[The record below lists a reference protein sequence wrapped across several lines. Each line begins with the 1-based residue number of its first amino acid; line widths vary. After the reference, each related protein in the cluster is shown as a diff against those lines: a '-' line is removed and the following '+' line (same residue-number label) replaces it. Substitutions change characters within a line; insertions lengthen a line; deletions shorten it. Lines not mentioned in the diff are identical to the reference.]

1 MLSSSNSGSIACGAR
16 GVARSRMASVV
27 LGSALAASCTP
38 VLAQR
43 WAVVPE
49 ADYPVYRY
57 ELWAGGEVA
66 GRARSV
72 WAGTTWAPFGDIRWD
87 GLRLRSAA
95 TAGEYAYVSPRWDG
109 KARTPVAFAGRQA
122 STDLLLGWQQQVG
135 RLTVKVFAG
144 GSHET
149 HQIAPFDEENA
160 VQGARFG
167 AKAALETWLALG
179 PSVFLQSEVSWS
191 QAFGAHGTRVRAGY
205 RLLPAF
211 ALGAETAYVGNANYD
226 AGRLGFF
233 GRLEWSR
240 GEVSVAGGVAGD
252 REGAIDGYASVGI
265 VFRY

>member
-1 MLSSSNSGSIACGAR
+1 
-16 GVARSRMASVV
+16 MASVV
-27 LGSALAASCTP
+27 IGGALAAPCLP
-38 VLAQR
+38 AAAQH
-43 WAVVPE
+43 WTVVPE

-95 TAGEYAYVSPRWDG
+95 SAGDYAYVSPRWDG
-109 KARTPVAFAGRQA
+109 KSRVPVAFAGRQA
-122 STDLLLGWQQQVG
+122 STDILLGWQQQIG

-144 GSHET
+144 GTQET
-149 HQIAPFDEENA
+149 HQITPFDEENA
-160 VQGARFG
+160 VQGSRFG

-179 PSVFLQSEVSWS
+179 PTMFLQGELSWS
-191 QAFGAHGTRVRAGY
+191 QAFEARGARLRAGY

-211 ALGAETAYVGNANYD
+211 AVGAETAYVGNANYD
-226 AGRLGFF
+226 GGRLGAF
-233 GRLEWSR
+233 GRLEWGR
-240 GEVSVAGGVAGD
+240 GEVSIAGGVAGD
-252 REGAIDGYASVGI
+252 REGTIDGYASVGV